1 MHSHVEKVA
10 DKFDLR
16 CNNSQMDSKNFL
28 KGQAYMQQHLF
39 ELISNEDYCS
49 FLADVTITVIDKTD
63 HTGPKQWGTLFEAHT

>member
-16 CNNSQMDSKNFL
+16 CNNYQMDSKNFL

-63 HTGPKQWGTLFEAHT
+63 PKQWGKLFEAHT